1 MSAHAGAGEPTIKRD
16 LTTGSILGNVLYM
29 GVPSMIGFAAMVVYQ
44 LTDMFWVARIG
55 TEEVAAITLFGSFAW
70 VLSSINSLVGSG
82 SVAVISRRFG
92 ERDLAGTANAIEQT
106 LVMKFLIG
114 VPMGIV
120 GYFVIGNILG
130 IMTDDALVITR
141 GIAYGKIF
149 LAGLPFMFTSYTVY
163 TALRG
168 IGDAPK
174 AMYIMLFSTGLNMG
188 LDPLFIVKLGMG
200 VEGAAVA
207 TVISAVCAVCVGLF
221 ILRYA
226 SGSVRIRPRHFR
238 FDGGVMYQ
246 ILKIGFP
253 PFIESV
259 ARSVAFWLFA
269 IFVATYGTVVVASY
283 GICVRIMEFG
293 IVFAVGLELGA
304 SAIVGQNMG
313 AQKLNRAEATARNAA
328 LLALG
333 ISVTISTVEIIFGQQ
348 IMQVFGKSP
357 EVKIRGAEVLMYFA
371 IGQPFVSTAI
381 ALSSA
386 FYGSGNTWPPTIS
399 GLLTSWAFQIPLT
412 AVFVYI
418 MGYSATPMWIV
429 MILGH
434 ALYLALLVVWF
445 RLGRWKA
452 REV

>member
-1 MSAHAGAGEPTIKRD
+1 LGEPTIKRD

-29 GVPSMIGFAAMVVYQ
+29 GIPSMIGFAAMVVYQ

-92 ERDLAGTANAIEQT
+92 ERDIEGTANAIEQT

-114 VPMGIV
+114 VPMGVV
-120 GYFVIGNILG
+120 GYFVIGHILG
-130 IMTDDALVITR
+130 IMTDDGSVVTR
-141 GIAYGKIF
+141 GIAYGSIF
-149 LAGLPFMFTSYTVY
+149 LIGLPFMFTSYTVY

-188 LDPLFIVKLGMG
+188 LDPLFIVKLRMG
-200 VEGAAVA
+200 VTGAAIA
-207 TVISAVCAVCVGLF
+207 TVISAVCAVCVGLW
-221 ILRYA
+221 ILRYG
-226 SGSVRIRPRHFR
+226 SGTVRIRPKGFR
-238 FDGGVMYQ
+238 FDTGVMYQ

-253 PFIESV
+253 PFIESI

-283 GICVRIMEFG
+283 GICIRIIEFG

-313 AQKLNRAEATARNAA
+313 ARKINRAEATARNAA

-333 ISVTISTVEIIFGQQ
+333 ISVAISAVEIIFGQE

-371 IGQPFVSTAI
+371 IGQPFISTAI

-434 ALYLALLVVWF
+434 VLYLAMLVVWF